1 MTKQGRERREEP
13 RRPRSFG
20 VEFHA
25 AARKT
30 RVGIARDASA
40 QGILVNTLNR
50 FSPGEEVVVTIYSS
64 EDRSTRARARIVRV
78 EPLAPESRYPWRYLT
93 AAEFVEP
100 VWELER
106 SVRARPS

>member
-1 MTKQGRERREEP
+1 MANEKRERRGEP
-13 RRPRSFG
+13 RCARSFG

-25 AARKT
+25 PLHKK

-50 FSPGEEVVVTIYSS
+50 FSPGEEVTVTIYCS
-64 EDRSTRARARIVRV
+64 EDWSTRVRARIVRV

-93 AAEFVEP
+93 AAQFVDP

-106 SVRARPS
+106 GVRAS